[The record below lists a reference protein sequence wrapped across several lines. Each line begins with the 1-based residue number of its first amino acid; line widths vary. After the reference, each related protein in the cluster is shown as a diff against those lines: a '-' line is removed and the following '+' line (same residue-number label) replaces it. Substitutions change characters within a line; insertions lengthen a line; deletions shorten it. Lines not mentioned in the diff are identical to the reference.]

1 MDFHLLQ
8 RVRSQSAQDSL
19 KKLKRPK
26 VKLTSPKW
34 TKDGSVKKRP
44 RVFFPEGD
52 EESDDTS
59 SVEEKEEKEEDMDV
73 SDIIRKMRIRLRKLE
88 SRISKNNKSN
98 QEEIIEDVKKTKK
111 RLSFG
116 KVKKTP
122 SKSKGLRIDPLLNRK
137 RSFWDY
143 VLDDFD
149 WRSVST
155 PREAIAE
162 QQRLNNFQQIPWAI
176 ECLQCFGFFVCFDT
190 LLYVVFKN
198 IFCFAIPSCHSNDKN
213 ITRVSHSYDKK
224 KKPLGK
230 STLDC
235 DVNSNHQRWNTGTSS
250 RLFPFEFYLL

>member
-1 MDFHLLQ
+1 M
-8 RVRSQSAQDSL
+8 
-19 KKLKRPK
+19 
-26 VKLTSPKW
+26 
-34 TKDGSVKKRP
+34 
-44 RVFFPEGD
+44 
-52 EESDDTS
+52 
-59 SVEEKEEKEEDMDV
+59 

-88 SRISKNNKSN
+88 VEYRKTTNPIK
-98 QEEIIEDVKKTKK
+98 EIIEDMKKTKK
-111 RLSFG
+111 LSFG

-190 LLYVVFKN
+190 LLYVVFKLV
-198 IFCFAIPSCHSNDKN
+198 FCFTILSCHSNDKN

-224 KKPLGK
+224 KITRKINARLIRKLEHQHSASSHVDVRVVLALIKLMLVLDLAISSIVGS
-230 STLDC
+230 STFMWDEDTC
-235 DVNSNHQRWNTGTSS
+235 TTS
-250 RLFPFEFYLL
+250 FEGFF